1 LTAGLDVRRS
11 KEDSRSMKLRTLGAL
26 SVAGVFI
33 VSACTTGATTAPA
46 TSPPASTG
54 TPAATGGGEKG
65 DIQIAIELPLEGSE
79 LAASQPIIN
88 GVRLA
93 IAEHGGTAGGYN
105 VSTPDEA
112 IYDDAVNGA
121 HDAQQGAANMQTIV
135 AVEDYVAVIGPL
147 NSSVA
152 LTQIPISN
160 EAGLLQC
167 SPANTNQGL
176 TKPEFGA
183 LDVRSAF
190 PERINY
196 IRVVTTDDYQGPAAA
211 KFIFENLDKPTVYI
225 IDDTETFGKGI
236 ADTFQAEFEDLGG
249 TVTSRDGVE
258 STTNPDYNA
267 ILTQAATGN
276 PDAIYFG
283 GVTATGGARALLA
296 AVEAGLGDI
305 PYVGPDGI
313 NDGSGATE
321 NSFLNLA
328 GDAAVNSYSTLAGIG
343 DFPGKADFDAAY
355 LAEYDEAA
363 TGYAATGYACA
374 QVVLDAIDRAG
385 ATNPADMAALKEAVR
400 AAAVD
405 TTVQYETVLGTV
417 QFDENGDTNQL
428 IISFYTYDP
437 DGADGAGD
445 WVFDQQVDFAEG
457 G

>member
-1 LTAGLDVRRS
+1 
-11 KEDSRSMKLRTLGAL
+11 MKLRTLGVL
-26 SVAGVFI
+26 GVSGLFVAA
-33 VSACTTGATTAPA
+33 ACTPAAGTATPA
-46 TSPPASTG
+46 ASSPPAAGTPTPAASEGG
-54 TPAATGGGEKG
+54 TPAPSQGGGDKG

-79 LAASQPIIN
+79 LAASQPMIN
-88 GVRLA
+88 GIRLA
-93 IAEHGGTAGGYN
+93 LLDHNGVAGGYN
-105 VSTPDEA
+105 VTIPDEA

-121 HDAQQGAANMQTIV
+121 HDPQTGAQNMTTIV
-135 AVEDYVAVIGPL
+135 SNEDYVAVIGPL

-196 IRVVTTDDYQGPAAA
+196 IRVVTTDDYQGPAASR
-211 KFIFENLDKPTVYI
+211 FIFENLGAQSVYI
-225 IDDTETFGKGI
+225 LDDTETFGKGI
-236 ADTFQAEFEDLGG
+236 ADTFQAEFETLGG
-249 TVTSRDGVE
+249 TVTKRDGVE
-258 STTNPDYNA
+258 SSTNPDYNA
-267 ILTQAATGN
+267 ILTEAAQGN
-276 PDAIYFG
+276 PEAIYFG
-283 GVTATGGARALLA
+283 GVTATGGARAQLA
-296 AVEAGLGDI
+296 AADAGLEV
-305 PYVGPDGI
+305 PFVGPDGI
-313 NDGSGATE
+313 NDGNADTPD
-321 NSFLNLA
+321 SFLNLA
-328 GDAAVNSYSTLAGIG
+328 GDAAANSYSTLAGIG

-355 LAEYDEAA
+355 EEEYGEAA

-385 ATNPADMAALKEAVR
+385 EAESADMAALRESVR

-405 TTVQYETVLGTV
+405 TSITYETVLGDV

-428 IISFYTYDP
+428 IISFYSVE
-437 DGADGAGD
+437 DGV
-445 WVFDQQVDFAEG
+445 WVFDQQIDFAEG